1 MKSIVCS
8 LLCVLTFSSV
18 QAQESKRIAKPLS
31 TSEIDTLIQRSMAT
45 FHVPGIA
52 VAVIKDDR
60 VVYSNGFGVRS
71 LTTQLK
77 VDEHTLFGIAS
88 NSKAF
93 TSAAMGMLVDQK
105 KIKWDDKVTD
115 YIPEFKMYNPY
126 VTDEFTIR
134 DLLTHRSGLGLGSGD
149 LMLWPEG
156 SDFTR
161 IDVIHNLRYLKPTSS
176 FRSKYDYDN
185 NLYIIAGEIVARVS
199 GLSWEDFIQQHIFQ
213 PLEMD
218 ESAPSFYR
226 LKNYANVV
234 VPHVEFDGK
243 VQVVDAQITEVSDAA
258 AGINSNLVDM
268 SKWVRLQLNGGSY
281 GSDLSQHLFSPE
293 VQQELWTPQ
302 TITPFD
308 HKINPYNTHFAA
320 YGLGWGLRDVNGYKQ
335 VAHTGGLTGVVT
347 QVTLIPE
354 LKLGI
359 IVLTNQ
365 QVGAAFSSISDTI
378 KDAYFGMPK
387 VDRVTQYHER
397 LQEKNDDDSKLV
409 SEVWAKVDAQK
420 NNANAAPVLPENLVG
435 TYRDNWLGDV
445 VLSYQGEKLIFTS
458 ARSPKLKGEMYYYQG
473 TTYVVK
479 WYERSM
485 QADAFATFSL
495 GVDGKPAGIK
505 MAAISELTDFSYD
518 FQDLDVKLVH

>member
-1 MKSIVCS
+1 MKSVLCS
-8 LLCVLTFSSV
+8 LLCVLALSAA
-18 QAQESKRIAKPLS
+18 QADETKSLVKPLS
-31 TSEIDTLIQRSMAT
+31 KSEIDTLVQRSMAT

-52 VAVIKDDR
+52 VAVIKDDK

-71 LTTQLK
+71 LNAKQK

-93 TSAAMGMLVDQK
+93 TSAALGILVDQK

-134 DLLTHRSGLGLGSGD
+134 DLLTHRSGLGLGAGD

-161 IDVIHNLRYLKPTSS
+161 ADVIHNLRFLKPTSS

-199 GLSWEDFIQQHIFQ
+199 GLSWEDFIAQHIFQ
-213 PLEMD
+213 PIGMT
-218 ESAPSFYR
+218 ESAPSFFR
-226 LKNYANVV
+226 LKDKSNIVA
-234 VPHVEFDGK
+234 PHVEFDGK
-243 VQVVDAQITEVSDAA
+243 LQAVDAQLTEVSDAA
-258 AGINSNLVDM
+258 GGINSNLVDL
-268 SKWVRLQLNGGSY
+268 SKWVRLQLNSGAY
-281 GSDLSQHLFSPE
+281 GKDLSQHLFSAE
-293 VQQELWTPQ
+293 VQQEMWSPQ

-308 HKINPYNTHFAA
+308 HKFNPYNTHFAA

-335 VAHTGGLTGVVT
+335 VGHTGGLTGVVT

-365 QVGAAFSSISDTI
+365 QVGAAFSSITDTI
-378 KDAYFGMPK
+378 KDAYFGLPK
-387 VDRVTQYHER
+387 VDRIAQYHAR
-397 LQEKNDDDSKLV
+397 LEEKNDEDAKAV
-409 SEVWAKVDAQK
+409 AAVWAKVDAQK
-420 NNANAAPVLPENLVG
+420 NAVNSIAPVSLVG
-435 TYRDNWLGDV
+435 TYRDNWFGDV
-445 VLSYQGEKLIFTS
+445 VLSYQDGKLLFTS
-458 ARSPKLKGEMYYYQG
+458 AHSPKLKGEMFYYQG
-473 TTYVVK
+473 TTYAVK
-479 WYERSM
+479 WFERSM
-485 QADAFATFSL
+485 LADAFATFL
-495 GVDGKPAGIK
+495 FGVDGKPTGIK
-505 MAAISELTDFSYD
+505 MAVISEMTDFSYD
-518 FQDLDVKLVH
+518 FQDLDLKLVK